1 MVEMTRE
8 QVNQIHEE
16 IREKEQLVRDL
27 TQKLSS
33 SVSSVGDWKVA
44 KCMEYQAMGLEM
56 PYDLASLHAARQDV
70 RDEINT
76 LQVEIASLKEQIK
89 DVKIVAAV
97 VAEE

>member
-1 MVEMTRE
+1 MTRE

-16 IREKEQLVRDL
+16 IREKEQQVRDL

-56 PYDLASLHAARQDV
+56 PYDLEQLHADRQAV
-70 RDEINT
+70 RDEINA
-76 LQVEIASLKEQIK
+76 LQEEIESLKEQVISY
-89 DVKIVAAV
+89 
-97 VAEE
+97 E

>member
-1 MVEMTRE
+1 MVEMTIE

-56 PYDLASLHAARQDV
+56 PYDLAQLHTDRQAV

-76 LQVEIASLKEQIK
+76 LQEEITTLKQQMAS
-89 DVKIVAAV
+89 DV
-97 VAEE
+97 